1 MERLE
6 GMAMAPLG
14 LVDKFQQDL
23 KTILDEPRVLANEMM
38 NRINS
43 LREHIR
49 EECEVQCDAFERE
62 AQEVEKEL
70 LRRMEHLKEI
80 RERGSVVRRAIEA
93 MFRPS

>member
-23 KTILDEPRVLANEMM
+23 KTILDEPGLLASEMM
-38 NRINS
+38 NRVNA
-43 LREHIR
+43 LRERIR
-49 EECEVQCDAFERE
+49 EECEVQGDAFERE

-70 LRRMEHLKEI
+70 LRKMEHLNEI
-80 RERGSVVRRAIEA
+80 RERGLVVRRAIEA